1 MSTLNNIRRAELKRL
16 LRHRGV
22 SDIIV
27 HNEVEDIL
35 AERIRWTS
43 TALGER
49 MQLSFKERDH
59 LGIRT
64 IACIDLSKK
73 MVREYYLRRKRERD
87 RVRAYRMRAQ
97 VRKAKVL
104 PRATQLAAVV
114 KGDWTPIAPLAGI
127 LQKRNGWPRKHD
139 AAAKALRRAALELSK
154 AELGFELKT
163 EPGPRGGYLTFVR
176 RSPAT
181 MRVSKDQSAT
191 SPNKTRAA
199 RSGDSNLSVGQ
210 CPPDKN
216 MSPHRRNVGKRAG
229 LGIAPSTTTGVASQT
244 FSIRRLS

>member
-97 VRKAKVL
+97 VRKAKVS

-163 EPGPRGGYLTFVR
+163 EPGPRGGYLTLSEEVQQLCEFLRIKVQQVPTKQGLLGQATQICPLDSVR
-176 RSPAT
+176 RT
-181 MRVSKDQSAT
+181 KTCRLTEEMLENGQDSA
-191 SPNKTRAA
+191 
-199 RSGDSNLSVGQ
+199 
-210 CPPDKN
+210 
-216 MSPHRRNVGKRAG
+216 
-229 LGIAPSTTTGVASQT
+229 
-244 FSIRRLS
+244 